1 MPEKEESFI
10 TLTTDFGLKDPFVGI
25 MKGVILNINPVAR
38 IIDISHQVSPQ
49 NILEALLILRD
60 VYMFYPIR
68 TIHVA
73 VVDPGVGSPRR
84 PILVVT
90 PKHYFI
96 GPDNGIFS
104 SIYEDEHMV
113 IHLTAKHYFLKSEDT
128 TFHGKDIFAPVA
140 AWLSKGIHIDNFGE
154 PIEDYVKIT
163 IPEPRKISSDLL
175 EGEIIYI
182 DGFGNVV
189 SNISR
194 EEVEAFTADLM
205 RAKILIKGKEIHGI
219 SQFYAQSINKGPS
232 AIINSSGLLEI
243 YIYQGSAEKEMGIKQ
258 GDKVG
263 VMVTKSSP

>member
-10 TLTTDFGLKDPFVGI
+10 TLTTDFGLKDPYVGI
-25 MKGVILNINPVAR
+25 MKGLILNINPVAR

-60 VYMFYPIR
+60 VHMFFPIR

-104 SIYEDEHMV
+104 FLYEADHMV
-113 IHLTAKHYFLKSEDT
+113 IHLTAEHYFLKSEDT
-128 TFHGKDIFAPVA
+128 TFHGRDIFAPVA

-154 PIEDYVKIT
+154 SIKDYVKIT
-163 IPEPRKISSDLL
+163 IPEPRKIGSDLL

-194 EEVEAFTADLM
+194 KEVKSFTSDM
-205 RAKILIKGKEIHGI
+205 TRIKILIKGKEIQGI
-219 SQFYAQSINKGPS
+219 SQFYAQSINNVPS

-243 YIYQGSAEKEMGIKQ
+243 YIYQGSAEKELGIKK

-263 VMVTKSSP
+263 LMVTKISS

>member
-10 TLTTDFGLKDPFVGI
+10 TLTTDYGLKDPYVGI
-25 MKGVILNINPVAR
+25 MKGLILNINPVAR

-49 NILEALLILRD
+49 NILEALLILRA
-60 VYMFYPIR
+60 VHMFFPIR

-104 SIYEDEHMV
+104 FLYEGEHMV
-113 IHLTAKHYFLKSEDT
+113 IHLTAEHYFLQSEDT
-128 TFHGKDIFAPVA
+128 TFHGRDIFAPVA
-140 AWLSKGIHIDNFGE
+140 AWLSKGVHVSKFGDT
-154 PIEDYVKIT
+154 INDYL
-163 IPEPRKISSDLL
+163 KISIPKPKKISDDLL

-182 DGFGNVV
+182 DGFGNAV

-194 EEVEAFTADLM
+194 NEVRNFASGQSGI
-205 RAKILIKGKEIHGI
+205 KILIKGIEIPGI
-219 SQFYAQSINKGPS
+219 SQFYAQTIDKGPS

-243 YIYQGSAEKEMGIKQ
+243 YIYRGDAAKTLELKK
-258 GDKVG
+258 GDKIG
-263 VMVTKSSP
+263 VMVTKSSS